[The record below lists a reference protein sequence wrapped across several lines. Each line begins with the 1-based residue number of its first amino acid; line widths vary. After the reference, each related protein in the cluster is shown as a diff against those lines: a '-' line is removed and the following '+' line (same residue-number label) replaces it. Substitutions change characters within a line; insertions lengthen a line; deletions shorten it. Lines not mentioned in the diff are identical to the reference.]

1 MAEKRIL
8 VDTFYLYVA
17 QTGIRTYIRTFC
29 RQAES
34 QVLEDVTY
42 IFSPDWRKAEKIKFF
57 KGKTSKWKNWLFQ
70 GIYFCRKLIILPIL
84 SYWYRADVVFSPDI
98 LSPIWSR
105 GHKVSVIHDAFFWEN
120 PTHYNRKWLRIF
132 ISFLYKG
139 LKRNATVVTISNY
152 SKQQLRKFLPFPALP
167 IIVVYPSTH
176 FKASEL
182 AAMSTPPVSGPY
194 FLHVGVMEKRK
205 NLPLLVKALAI
216 LVQEPQFNNYKLV
229 LLGQRGP
236 REELDDYDEIMT
248 AVSDLGIEARVV
260 FPGYVDE
267 STMAGYYQHA
277 VAYLF
282 PSLSEGFGMPI
293 LEAFSYRLPV
303 IVSNQGA
310 LVEIGGNAVLEVN
323 DTTPEAFAT
332 AMGIIAT
339 NSIYREDLIQKG
351 LERLKKFS
359 EESFF
364 QSLHACFVN
373 EIDKMQ
379 R

>member
-1 MAEKRIL
+1 MTKKRIL

-29 RQAES
+29 GQAES

-42 IFSPDWRKAEKIKFF
+42 IFTPDWKKAEKNMFF

-70 GIYFCRKLIILPIL
+70 GIYFFRKLIILPVL
-84 SYWYRADVVFSPDI
+84 SYWHRADVVFSPDI

-105 GHKVSVIHDAFFWEN
+105 GTKVSVIHDAFFWEN
-120 PTHYNRKWLRIF
+120 PTHYNSKWLRIF
-132 ISFLYKG
+132 IFFLYRG
-139 LKRNATVVTISNY
+139 LKRNTTVVTISNY
-152 SKQQLRKFLPFPALP
+152 SKRQLRKYLPFPALP
-167 IIVVYPSTH
+167 IIVVYPATH
-176 FKASEL
+176 FKASEI
-182 AAMSTPPVSGPY
+182 APISSPPVAGPY

-205 NLPLLVKALAI
+205 NLPLLAKALAI
-216 LVQEPQFNNYKLV
+216 LVQKPQFTTYKLV

-248 AVSDLGIEARVV
+248 AISDLGIEAHVV

-310 LVEIGGNAVLEVN
+310 LVEIGGNAVLEVE
-323 DTTPEAFAT
+323 DTTPEGFAN
-332 AMGIIAT
+332 AMEVIAT
-339 NSIYREDLIQKG
+339 NPNYREELVQNG

-359 EESFF
+359 EVNFL
-364 QSLHACFVN
+364 QSLHACFVRDIEKN
-373 EIDKMQ
+373 P